1 MGGKVISL
9 GSKFILVRLLVVE
22 PVVEMKGVTKRFGRI
37 LALDSINLEM
47 RGKVLGLIGPNGAGK
62 TTLINILLGYTRPD
76 AGEVRVLGYHVKREL
91 MEIKERVSV
100 LPEKP
105 GFPTSFSGEGF
116 LTRVARLRGLLNP
129 EEQARDILKIVGL
142 SQAARMSIRTYS
154 AGMYQRLGL
163 AQALVGEPEL
173 VILDEPAANLDPLGR
188 MDVLEVISR
197 FSRDRGVKF
206 LISTHILYDVERTCD
221 WISII
226 DAGKIREHGSV
237 EELVQKYS
245 GLSYRIVVSDPKT
258 FGAELAKTGYV
269 RSVAFQDN
277 AVIVTIKGR
286 VNVYEKTME
295 LAKRVK
301 VTVHE
306 VRPVLGSLDDVFR
319 AVVRPR

>member
-1 MGGKVISL
+1 MES
-9 GSKFILVRLLVVE
+9 
-22 PVVEMKGVTKRFGRI
+22 VVEMKGVTKRFGRI
-37 LALDSINLEM
+37 LALDSLNLEM

-76 AGEVRVLGYHVKREL
+76 AGEARVLGYDVKREL
-91 MEIKERVSV
+91 MEIKKRVGV

-129 EEQARDILKIVGL
+129 EEQARGILKEVGL
-142 SQAARMSIRTYS
+142 SQVAQREIRTYS

-197 FSRDRGVKF
+197 FSRDRDVKF
-206 LISTHILYDVERTCD
+206 LISTHILYDVERTCG

-226 DAGKIREHGSV
+226 DAGKIREQGSV
-237 EELVQKYS
+237 EELIRKYS
-245 GLSYRIVVSDPKT
+245 GLTYKIVVSDPKT
-258 FGAELAKTGYV
+258 FGAELTKTSYI
-269 RSVAFQDN
+269 RSVEFRDDAII
-277 AVIVTIKGR
+277 ATVKGE
-286 VNVYEKTME
+286 VNMYEETME
-295 LAKRVK
+295 LAKCVN

-319 AVVRPR
+319 AVVRPK

>member
-1 MGGKVISL
+1 MGRKVISL

-22 PVVEMKGVTKRFGRI
+22 PVVEMKDVTKRFGRI

-62 TTLINILLGYTRPD
+62 TTLVNILLGYTRPD

-91 MEIKERVSV
+91 MEIKERVGV

-105 GFPTSFSGEGF
+105 GFPTSFSGEEF
-116 LTRVARLRGLLNP
+116 ITRVARLRGLLNP
-129 EEQARDILKIVGL
+129 KEQARDILKVVGL
-142 SQAARMSIRTYS
+142 SQAARRTIRTYS

-188 MDVLEVISR
+188 VDVLEVIST
-197 FSRDRGVKF
+197 FSKERGVKF
-206 LISTHILYDVERTCD
+206 LISTHILYDVERVCD

-226 DAGKIREHGSV
+226 DVGKIREQGSV
-237 EELVQKYS
+237 EELIRKYS
-245 GLSYRIVVSDPKT
+245 GLTYRIVVSDPKT
-258 FGAELAKTGYV
+258 FAAELAKTSYIRFV
-269 RSVAFQDN
+269 EFQEN
-277 AVIVTIKGR
+277 AIIAAVKGE
-286 VNVYEKTME
+286 VNMYEEAME
-295 LAKRVK
+295 LARRLK

-306 VRPVLGSLDDVFR
+306 IRPVLGSLDDVFR
-319 AVVRPR
+319 AVVRPK

>member
-1 MGGKVISL
+1 MG
-9 GSKFILVRLLVVE
+9 LLIVE
-22 PVVEMKGVTKRFGRI
+22 PVVEMKGVSKRFGRI
-37 LALDSINLEM
+37 LALDSLNLEM

-62 TTLINILLGYTRPD
+62 TTLINILLGYTKPD
-76 AGEVRVLGYHVKREL
+76 AGEIRVLGYDVKREL
-91 MEIKERVSV
+91 MEIKKRVGV

-105 GFPTSFSGEGF
+105 GFPESFSGSGF
-116 LTRVARLRGLLNP
+116 LTRVARLRGLTNP
-129 EEQARDILKIVGL
+129 EEQVRESLKAVGL
-142 SQAARMSIRTYS
+142 SQVAHRSIRTYS

-197 FSRDRGVKF
+197 FSEERGVKF

-226 DAGKIREHGSV
+226 DAGKIREQGSV

-245 GLSYRIVVSDPKT
+245 GLTYRIVVSDPKT
-258 FGAELAKTGYV
+258 FAAELAKTGYV
-269 RSVAFQDN
+269 RSVEFQDK
-277 AVIVTIKGR
+277 AIIATIKGE
-286 VNVYEKTME
+286 VNMYEETME
-295 LAKRVK
+295 LAKCVN

-306 VRPVLGSLDDVFR
+306 VRPVLGSLDEVFR
-319 AVVRPR
+319 AVVSRNERETT